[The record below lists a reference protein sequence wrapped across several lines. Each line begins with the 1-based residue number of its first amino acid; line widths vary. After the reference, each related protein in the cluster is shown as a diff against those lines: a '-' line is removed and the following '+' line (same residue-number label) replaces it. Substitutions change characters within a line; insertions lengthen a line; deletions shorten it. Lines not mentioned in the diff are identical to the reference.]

1 MSRSRRTALVI
12 RGGWE
17 GHRPVEATDLFLP
30 FLDAHGFEV
39 RVEAEDDLSAY
50 ADADLMAGTDLVLQ
64 CVTMS
69 SITDEQVAGLRAAV
83 RAGTGFAGWH
93 GGVADSFRS
102 SADYLQLVGGQ
113 FAAHPSKPT
122 HQCTGDQAGQLPA
135 AHDRVR
141 PRRGP
146 PDRRRIEDFRL
157 ETEQY
162 WVLSDGGNDVLA
174 TRRTRPAR
182 PAVEPEVTCPAVW
195 TRSGAPAGSS
205 SRPRPLARRAR
216 APDRPHDRR
225 ARTAVGEPL
234 GVGIV
239 GPAPSAR
246 STWPRSTS

>member
-122 HQCTGDQAGQLPA
+122 AQCTGDPSDSFLPHTITIRPEA
-135 AHDRVR
+135 ADHPIVTGID
-141 PRRGP
+141 
-146 PDRRRIEDFRL
+146 DFEL

-162 WVLSDGGNDVLA
+162 WVLSDGYNDVLA
-174 TRRTRPAR
+174 TTTHPAR
-182 PAVEPEVTCPAVW
+182 EDQAWSREVTCPAVW
-195 TRSGAPAGSS
+195 TRSWGSGRVFVATPGHSLDVLEAPPVRTIVERGLLWA
-205 SRPRPLARRAR
+205 SR
-216 APDRPHDRR
+216 
-225 ARTAVGEPL
+225 
-234 GVGIV
+234 
-239 GPAPSAR
+239 
-246 STWPRSTS
+246 